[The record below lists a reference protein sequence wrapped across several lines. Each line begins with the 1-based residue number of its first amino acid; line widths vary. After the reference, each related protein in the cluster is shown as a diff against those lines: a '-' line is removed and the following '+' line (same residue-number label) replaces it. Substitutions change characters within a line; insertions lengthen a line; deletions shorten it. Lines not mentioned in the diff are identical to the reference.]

1 MKKKGRNLK
10 GQAMIEYVVVVGI
23 VIAISG
29 IFSSFIITFFNH
41 YNRVFDLLTLP
52 YP

>member
-1 MKKKGRNLK
+1 MKKIKNLK
-10 GQAMIEYVVVVGI
+10 GQAMTEYVIVMGI
-23 VIAISG
+23 VIAISAVFG
-29 IFSSFIITFFNH
+29 SFIITFFNH